1 MSVPESGLAA
11 AVAELTA
18 ELAAMRS
25 DRARRRLVDL
35 ATGVLVSQ
43 LRIPPAE
50 AGDHLTRLAA
60 STGLG
65 VPDMAADIVNGA
77 AGAPSAAPGVPAT
90 STGPPPAE
98 ARRMRRG
105 VAAVLSNDTAAD
117 AAASLL
123 EGSLRALGVRA
134 VFLWRRTGTDCL
146 ELAGQAGAGPQ
157 EAEHWHWVPPEGEGP
172 LHRALRSVAPVWLPA
187 GTPPERGERLPGPA
201 PEAARALV
209 PLVRDGAVTGLALAV
224 WPGPAELTEEIR
236 RTVPAL
242 CAPTAY
248 VLDAEAPVSAVPPLV
263 TALLDVLDRP
273 GAVLGAD
280 GAVAHLNPAALRALG
295 GASRVGRPA
304 AQVFPHTHAELLALA
319 GRAAATTAPQ
329 VADRLPA
336 DGERRPLMRDVRVV
350 PLGQGRAVALW
361 RTSEDRGPLLT
372 RALGRLERLA
382 SFEDDLA
389 GGGSR
394 WSEHAYAVFGLRPGD
409 PPVPLRSL
417 APLLHPE
424 DVPELQ
430 ELLTTLAESHEG
442 GQALVRVVR
451 GDGGVRHVRIAAEP
465 VLGGGA
471 ATGVVGVFQD
481 VSAQHHTEVA
491 LNATFDQL
499 SAVQRDAVL
508 RNRLVLRLQHA
519 IVPEAPTLETVPGL
533 QVAARYRPAV
543 EEDRVGGDWYDV
555 QTLPG
560 GKALVTV
567 GDIAG
572 HGIASATSMIALRGA
587 LRGLAFAERAP
598 GRLMAWLNEVTLHT
612 SSQPTATALAAL
624 FDRADHS
631 LRWTS
636 AGHPPP
642 LLLRNGRARFLTGPH
657 NVLLGALPGAAYEEA
672 TVQLRPGDTL
682 LLYTDGFVERRH
694 TGLDESLEAFR
705 RAAELLGPGPPDEQA
720 DRLMTGVIG
729 DTDDDTSLV
738 VVRVA

>member
-43 LRIPPAE
+43 LRISPAE

-65 VPDMAADIVNGA
+65 LDDMAADIVNGA
-77 AGAPSAAPGVPAT
+77 AGSPAAAPGVPPA
-90 STGPPPAE
+90 STEPPPAE

-117 AAASLL
+117 AATALL
-123 EGSLRALGVRA
+123 ENSLSALGVRA
-134 VFLWRRTGTDCL
+134 VFLWRRTATDCL

-157 EAEHWHWVPPEGEGP
+157 EAQHWHWVPPEGEGP
-172 LHRALRSVAPVWLPA
+172 LHRALRSVAPTWLPG
-187 GTPPERGERLPGPA
+187 GTPADRAERLPGTSR
-201 PEAARALV
+201 EAARALV
-209 PLVRDGAVTGLALAV
+209 PLAREGQVTGLALAV
-224 WPGPAELTEEIR
+224 WPGPAELTEEVR
-236 RTVPAL
+236 RTVAAL
-242 CAPTAY
+242 CAPAAY
-248 VLDAEAPVSAVPPLV
+248 VLDATAPGTAAPPVV
-263 TALLDVLDRP
+263 TALLDVLERP
-273 GAVLGAD
+273 GAVLGPE
-280 GAVAHLNPAALRALG
+280 GVVEHLNPAALKSLG
-295 GASRVGRPA
+295 RDGHLGRPV
-304 AQVFPHTHAELLALA
+304 AQVFPHTHAGLLALA
-319 GRAAATTAPQ
+319 ERAAATTAPQ
-329 VADRLPA
+329 AAPRLPA
-336 DGERRPLMRDVRVV
+336 DGTQAAMGSVRVV
-350 PLGQGRAVALW
+350 PIGEGRSVVLW
-361 RTSEDRGPLLT
+361 RTTEDRGPSLA

-382 SFEDDLA
+382 SFEDDLV

-394 WSEHAYAVFGLRPGD
+394 WSEQAYPVFGLRPGD
-409 PPVPLRSL
+409 PPVPLRAL

-424 DVPELQ
+424 DVPELE
-430 ELLTTLAESHEG
+430 ELLDTLTKRHEG
-442 GQALVRVVR
+442 GHALVRVVR

-465 VLGGGA
+465 VLGGGVPI
-471 ATGVVGVFQD
+471 GVVGVFQD

-491 LNATFDQL
+491 LSATFDQL
-499 SAVQRDAVL
+499 NVVQADAVL

-519 IVPEAPTLETVPGL
+519 IVPETPTLETVPGL
-533 QVAARYRPAV
+533 QVAARYRPAT
-543 EEDRVGGDWYDV
+543 EEYRVGGDWYDV

-560 GKALVTV
+560 GKILVTV

-572 HGIASATSMIALRGA
+572 HGITSATSMIALRGA

-598 GRLMAWLNEVTLHT
+598 GRLMGWLNEVTLHT

-624 FDRADHS
+624 FDPADHS
-631 LRWTS
+631 LCWTS

-642 LLLRNGRARFLTGPH
+642 LLLRKGRARFLTGPH
-657 NVLLGALPGAAYEEA
+657 NVLLGALPGAEYEEA
-672 TVQLRPGDTL
+672 TAQLRPGDTL

-694 TGLDESLEAFR
+694 TSLDDSLEAFR
-705 RAAELLGPGPPDEQA
+705 RTAERLGPGPPDEQA
-720 DRLMTGVIG
+720 DHLMSGVIG